1 MSVLSPE
8 QIRRLSIST
17 SNLPPVSA
25 SSNQSRMYSAGE
37 YGSGSP
43 QKVTTTRTFGRNVQ
57 HLESPRGPVQNQR
70 RDSLASQASPSS
82 LNSPGRASFNSP
94 GRASFNS
101 PGRASFNSLGRASF
115 NSSLRAPTMMQG
127 PDTSSLAGV
136 PETLAVQ
143 EMAFRQGQR
152 DTGSSLARL
161 PPSPFI
167 KHYDQVWA
175 QYYKFGKAVGG
186 TPVTSTFAGSTASHQ
201 NFPWPILINPYTQD
215 LQRPTGVVDSQWARK
230 ICEIALNCMEELVR
244 VVCKRQGDW
253 RKTICDVPS
262 QVQQALAGFPD
273 LRARYECLKRDATE
287 AVAGGLPAGYLV

>member
-1 MSVLSPE
+1 VLSPG

-17 SNLPPVSA
+17 SNMPPASA
-25 SSNQSRMYSAGE
+25 SSNQSRTYSAGE

-43 QKVTTTRTFGRNVQ
+43 QKVTTPRTFGRNVQ
-57 HLESPRGPVQNQR
+57 QLESPRGPLQNQR
-70 RDSLASQASPSS
+70 RDSLASQASPSALNS
-82 LNSPGRASFNSP
+82 PIRASFNSPGRNFFNSP

-101 PGRASFNSLGRASF
+101 P
-115 NSSLRAPTMMQG
+115 LRAPLMMQG
-127 PDTSSLAGV
+127 PDVSSLAGV

-161 PPSPFI
+161 PPSPFT

-175 QYYKFGKAVGG
+175 QYYKLGKAVGG
-186 TPVTSTFAGSTASHQ
+186 TPVKSTVAASTASHQ
-201 NFPWPILINPYTQD
+201 NFPWPVLINPYTQD
-215 LQRPTGVVDSQWARK
+215 LERPTGVVDSQWAHK

-253 RKTICDVPS
+253 RKTICDVPG

-273 LRARYECLKRDATE
+273 LRIRYEHLKRDAAE